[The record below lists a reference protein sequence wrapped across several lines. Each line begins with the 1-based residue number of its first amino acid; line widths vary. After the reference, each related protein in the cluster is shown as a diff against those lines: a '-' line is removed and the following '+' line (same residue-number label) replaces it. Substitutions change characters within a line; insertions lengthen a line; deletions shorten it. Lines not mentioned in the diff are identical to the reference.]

1 MNIPTPVNRQ
11 KDVQTLIIRKCD
23 LKTSRIGFPA
33 RVSDAN
39 TESAR
44 RFPDGRAVE
53 VQALNPWLLTLGIAI
68 Q

>member
-23 LKTSRIGFPA
+23 LQTSRIGFPA
-33 RVSDAN
+33 GVSDAN
-39 TESAR
+39 MESAR

-53 VQALNPWLLTLGIAI
+53 VRALNPRLLTLGIAI